1 MALRGLR
8 FLCFYDPKAG
18 LKPAFYGQKFFQ
30 KERHILHIFFR
41 PFPRGQIR
49 ESQPIRKVFYMS
61 DFRRKSVLYFLFECS
76 CVLWT
81 AVHRLL
87 ERPFIG
93 CLDGRP

>member
-8 FLCFYDPKAG
+8 FLCFEDPKVG
-18 LKPAFYGQKFFQ
+18 SKPAFYGQKFFQ
-30 KERHILHIFFR
+30 KERHILRIFFR

-49 ESQPIRKVFYMS
+49 ESQLIRKVFYMS
-61 DFRRKSVLYFLFECS
+61 DSQRKSVLYFLFGCS

-87 ERPFIG
+87 GRPSIG
-93 CLDGRP
+93 CLNGLS